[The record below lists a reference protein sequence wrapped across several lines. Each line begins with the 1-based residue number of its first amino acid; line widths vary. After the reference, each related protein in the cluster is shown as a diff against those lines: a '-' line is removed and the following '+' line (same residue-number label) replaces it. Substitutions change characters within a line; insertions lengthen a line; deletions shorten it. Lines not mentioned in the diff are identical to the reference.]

1 MKNLSNIFSENDFSE
16 LSEQEL
22 AETVLFVSRNMLVS
36 KNGNIYASTDTKYK
50 DLKVEG
56 IVALN
61 VADLS
66 EQSLAS
72 LVQNFH
78 IVEERGDDFVLFFN
92 EDIDKIQSLQGKDVT
107 PFHIS
112 DLNIYL
118 TQEDVSQKHNKE
130 LSEKDAE
137 IAALKA
143 LLEQKE
149 VPTKP
154 KKQTE

>member
-1 MKNLSNIFSENDFSE
+1 MKLSNIFSENDFSE
-16 LSEQEL
+16 LTEQEL
-22 AETVLFVSRNMLVS
+22 AETVLFVSRDMLVS
-36 KNGNIYASTDTKYK
+36 KNGNIYASTDKKHK

-56 IVALN
+56 VVALN

-72 LVQNFH
+72 LIQNFH
-78 IVEERGDDFVLFFN
+78 IVEERGDDIVLFFN
-92 EDIDKIQSLQGKDVT
+92 EDIDKIQSLQGKEVT

-112 DLNIYL
+112 DLGIYL

-149 VPTKP
+149 VPTKTT
-154 KKQTE
+154 KKPTE